1 MAKKV
6 TRRADRAGEV
16 GELSPELLAAID
28 RGVIESAGDRVKYS
42 HMYFSSDFRFESDCL
57 IIPDEAPIEV
67 SIASPTPIKIK
78 ISKDAGKQDGKG
90 KTTFV
95 CTLYTEEAI
104 PEELHGSFAAEW
116 QKQPEQIHE
125 ITRTVNARI
134 SRYENHVTRI
144 VQWFTGNDRH
154 QKLAITRDRTKWSI
168 TGGEWTPTSKAP
180 PGAVTILEVRS
191 VSKPAPAFARK
202 TLTNLLEHFEEPLA
216 HEMAREARSLLSSSP
231 RSCIMLAVAAAEY
244 GFKAFAASVVPAA
257 EWLLLRVQAP
267 PLDTMLHHY
276 FPSLPL
282 KQVWEVPPFIPK
294 GLRTRIQKAVQT
306 RNDIA
311 HAGAQPPDTKVV
323 SEIARSVLDLLYIL
337 DAYSGYEWAWYHLSS
352 ECKAEIKNEIER
364 IKSSQGDQGSG
375 TQL

>member
-1 MAKKV
+1 
-6 TRRADRAGEV
+6 
-16 GELSPELLAAID
+16 
-28 RGVIESAGDRVKYS
+28 
-42 HMYFSSDFRFESDCL
+42 MYFSTDFRFESDRL

-67 SIASPTPIKIK
+67 SIASPTPIRIK

-116 QKQPEQIHE
+116 QNQPKDIHE
-125 ITRTVNARI
+125 IRRAVAGRMNEGVDRVI
-134 SRYENHVTRI
+134 RI
-144 VQWFTGNDRH
+144 VQWFTGNDRNG
-154 QKLAITRDRTKWSI
+154 KIAITRDRIKWSI
-168 TGGEWTPTSKAP
+168 NDGEWTFLSKAP
-180 PGAVTILEVRS
+180 PGAPTLLDVRF
-191 VSKPAPAFARK
+191 VGNFTTAYAKE
-202 TLTNLLEHFEEPLA
+202 TLTKLIERFEEPLA
-216 HEMAREARSLLSSSP
+216 HEMVREARSLLSSSP

-337 DAYSGYEWAWYHLSS
+337 DAYFGHEWAWYHLSS